1 MQRRA
6 SRDAHVLFQ
15 KGLRACDRETGSP
28 EGLARYVVS
37 AVRGQHRSFLH
48 ATTRQVSAGCGASR
62 AFQARRSI
70 QITTHMN
77 ISATTWTAFMGG
89 LTSLL
94 ALLSTLS
101 VQFAEINAY
110 IPERWRI
117 RIAITSAIASAIL
130 KWINGALTPDKK
142 DVKP

>member
-1 MQRRA
+1 
-6 SRDAHVLFQ
+6 
-15 KGLRACDRETGSP
+15 
-28 EGLARYVVS
+28 
-37 AVRGQHRSFLH
+37 
-48 ATTRQVSAGCGASR
+48 
-62 AFQARRSI
+62 
-70 QITTHMN
+70 MN
-77 ISATTWTAFMGG
+77 ISATTWTAFLGG

-110 IPERWRI
+110 IPEQWRI

>member
-1 MQRRA
+1 
-6 SRDAHVLFQ
+6 
-15 KGLRACDRETGSP
+15 
-28 EGLARYVVS
+28 
-37 AVRGQHRSFLH
+37 
-48 ATTRQVSAGCGASR
+48 
-62 AFQARRSI
+62 
-70 QITTHMN
+70 MN

-130 KWINGALTPDKK
+130 K
-142 DVKP
+142 

>member
-1 MQRRA
+1 
-6 SRDAHVLFQ
+6 
-15 KGLRACDRETGSP
+15 
-28 EGLARYVVS
+28 
-37 AVRGQHRSFLH
+37 
-48 ATTRQVSAGCGASR
+48 
-62 AFQARRSI
+62 
-70 QITTHMN
+70 MN